1 MRHTVDRIPSIAWA
15 AKACARETQPETEV
29 LDLNARA
36 SRQNKNFHSLVSPW
50 KRSHQWPVHH
60 SPCAGS
66 HRLSH
71 SPQCRPN
78 QEKETQH
85 RLSNPPP
92 PPPPRS
98 SSSSSN
104 SSSNDLTSR
113 KEERLRSPQHILSQL
128 QHSLLPVHRH
138 LQTAKQVQPMRAWDQ
153 TLVERSREYR
163 PSTGETLPTSYII
176 DCEKCGSHSFNDG
189 SVPCPPADG
198 RARLAKLRKMADA
211 GTKHERSRAQIVY
224 QSKKR
229 KLKKSWSKFF

>member
-60 SPCAGS
+60 SPGAGS
-66 HRLSH
+66 LCWSH
-71 SPQCRPN
+71 SPQCLPN

-85 RLSNPPP
+85 RLCNP

-98 SSSSSN
+98 SSSSSSN
-104 SSSNDLTSR
+104 RSSNDLPSG
-113 KEERLRSPQHILSQL
+113 KEQRLRSVQHILSQL
-128 QHSLLPVHRH
+128 QHSLLPVYRH
-138 LQTAKQVQPMRAWDQ
+138 LQTAKQVQPMWAWDQ

-163 PSTGETLPTSYII
+163 LSTGETLPTSYII
-176 DCEKCGSHSFNDG
+176 DCVKCGSHLSTTAF
-189 SVPCPPADG
+189 SHAHLQMEV
-198 RARLAKLRKMADA
+198 
-211 GTKHERSRAQIVY
+211 
-224 QSKKR
+224 
-229 KLKKSWSKFF
+229 